1 MAEQLDVVTK
11 TYDLALWLLPQVA
24 KFPRAHRF
32 TLGERME
39 SAVLDVLEQL
49 VEAQYTARKLELL
62 RQVNRRLERLRFL
75 VRLAKDLQVLGQRR
89 YEHACERL
97 HDVGSLVGGWIR
109 QQQRKDCPAVRVR
122 IRGLIRSTA

>member
-39 SAVLDVLEQL
+39 TAILDVLEQL
-49 VEAQYTARKLELL
+49 VEAQYSRRKLDLL
-62 RQVNRRLERLRFL
+62 RAVNLRLERLRFL
-75 VRLAKDLQVLGQRR
+75 IRLAKDLQVMSLRH
-89 YEHACERL
+89 YEYAVEHL
-97 HDVGSLVGGWIR
+97 HEVGSLVGGWLK
-109 QQQRKDCPAVRVR
+109 QQQRR
-122 IRGLIRSTA
+122 

>member
-1 MAEQLDVVTK
+1 MAEQLTVVTK

-49 VEAQYTARKLELL
+49 VAAQYRRNKIEVLQE
-62 RQVNRRLERLRFL
+62 VNLRLERLRFL
-75 VRLAKDLQVLGQRR
+75 IRLAKDLQVMSLRR
-89 YEHACERL
+89 YEHAAERL
-97 HDVGSLVGGWIR
+97 LDVGALVGGWIR
-109 QQQRKDCPAVRVR
+109 QQQQRR
-122 IRGLIRSTA
+122 